1 MMFAAGKQLM
11 TAQKPVP
18 NNTKSL
24 LHFNG
29 ANESTTIT
37 DECGITWTNSGSVPL
52 STSTSKFGTAS
63 LKAPTARNTFL
74 YSNDPVFNKAGK
86 AVFTVECWF
95 NGTAVAYNTIFET
108 TIGTT
113 TDPRPLAMVTTPSA
127 QIQVTIGNAA
137 LSAWAVNANYGSG
150 VTANTW
156 HHIAVVGDGT
166 NITVYLNGTSIY
178 SGAHINWSSGAGYQ
192 SFGTPYYGT
201 GQIYIDEFRYSDIA
215 RYTSNFT
222 PPTAEFLATG

>member
-1 MMFAAGKQLM
+1 MSPPLAFWAPPADTSTL
-11 TAQKPVP
+11 
-18 NNTKSL
+18 SL

-29 ANESTTIT
+29 SNGSTTIT
-37 DECGITWTNSGSVPL
+37 DSKGIAWTNAGSVPL

-63 LKAPTARNTFL
+63 LMAPTAANTFL
-74 YSNDPVFNKAGK
+74 YSNDPVFNKAGL

-113 TDPRPLAMVTTPSA
+113 TAARPLAMVTTPSA
-127 QIQVTIGNAA
+127 QIQVTIGNSS
-137 LSAWAVNANYGSG
+137 LSGWDVYANYGSG

-166 NITVYLNGTSIY
+166 NIKVYLNGASIY
-178 SGAHINWSSGAGYQ
+178 SGAHPNWSSGADYQ
-192 SFGTPYYGT
+192 SFGTPFYST
-201 GQIYIDEFRYSDIA
+201 GQIYIDEFRYSDSV
-215 RYTSNFT
+215 RYTGTFT
-222 PPTAEFLATG
+222 PPTAEFM